1 MTYPETEIDKVGFE
15 LHQLTKAYA
24 AKAETLASDPYFKD
38 AVMKVSVSSFVWALY
53 HATDERGR
61 AVLAEELIEQTAA
74 VRRAVDP
81 TELAN

>member
-15 LHQLTKAYA
+15 LGQLTKAYA
-24 AKAETLASDPYFKD
+24 EIAASLASDPYFQD

-53 HATDERGR
+53 DAFDDRGR
-61 AVLAEELIEQTAA
+61 SVLAEELIEQAA
-74 VRRAVDP
+74 ALRRAVDP